1 MRISPVTHT
10 SIQTVIE
17 EHLANPVIYPKTRR
31 NRIEIN
37 GYEVSVQASEYHY
50 SKPQTSNAESYEEVE
65 VGYPHFDFPQWF
77 IAKYAEDTDTPQETV
92 YGYVPI
98 VDLVQA
104 LFEVLNKETNQ

>member
-1 MRISPVTHT
+1 MRISPVTHA

-37 GYEVSVQASEYHY
+37 EHSLSIQASENHY
-50 SKPQTSNAESYEEVE
+50 CTPQIDNAEHYTEVE
-65 VGYPHFDFPQWF
+65 VGFPSFDFPHWF
-77 IAKYAEDTDTPQETV
+77 IAKYAEDTGTPQETV

-104 LFEVLNKETNQ
+104 LFEVLNKETKQ